1 MMSDKKKSND
11 MHWTGSF
18 GFIMASAGAA
28 IGMGNLWR
36 FPTLVGEN
44 GGGAFVLI
52 YLICVVVI
60 GIPMLMAEI
69 SIGRHSGKDAWGS
82 YGSISRPW
90 RFLGL
95 FAIVISLLGL
105 AYYSVLG
112 GWILRYIG
120 LSVQGI
126 SRGTGEFFAD
136 FTADTGN
143 QIIFYIV
150 YMAITLFIVIRGVA
164 KGIEKACK
172 ILMPVLFVFLII
184 VAVRSCT
191 LDGAA
196 EGLRFYLMPDFSKIT
211 PDAWLK
217 ALGQVFFSLSV
228 GAGAGITYGA
238 YLSKKES
245 IPKNA
250 GLVAGLDTLAAL
262 LAGFAIL
269 PAVFAA
275 GKSPDMGPGLIFVTL
290 PESFAAMPL
299 GSVFAFVFFILVLLA
314 SVTTTIAFMEVV
326 VAFMVQTLKMSRRAA
341 TLICAGAAT
350 LMGIPCALS
359 FGIWEP
365 IKIFGKTLF
374 DLADYSVS
382 NIFLPISAI
391 LTCIFIGWVWKVK
404 NAKQELTK
412 KRKKKFGLAGVWGQW
427 IRFGVPVLILL
438 IMLMSL
444 GVIG

>member
-1 MMSDKKKSND
+1 
-11 MHWTGSF
+11 
-18 GFIMASAGAA
+18 MA
-28 IGMGNLWR
+28 L
-36 FPTLVGEN
+36 
-44 GGGAFVLI
+44 
-52 YLICVVVI
+52 
-60 GIPMLMAEI
+60 
-69 SIGRHSGKDAWGS
+69 
-82 YGSISRPW
+82 
-90 RFLGL
+90 LGL

-269 PAVFAA
+269 PAVFCGGQIA
-275 GKSPDMGPGLIFVTL
+275 GHGGGTDF
-290 PESFAAMPL
+290 
-299 GSVFAFVFFILVLLA
+299 
-314 SVTTTIAFMEVV
+314 
-326 VAFMVQTLKMSRRAA
+326 
-341 TLICAGAAT
+341 C
-350 LMGIPCALS
+350 
-359 FGIWEP
+359 
-365 IKIFGKTLF
+365 
-374 DLADYSVS
+374 
-382 NIFLPISAI
+382 N
-391 LTCIFIGWVWKVK
+391 
-404 NAKQELTK
+404 
-412 KRKKKFGLAGVWGQW
+412 LAGVICGDAAWQRVCLCIFYTCPACVRHNDDCIHGGCG
-427 IRFGVPVLILL
+427 GVYGSDIKNVQKGGDTDLRGRGNADGYSVRAQLRY
-438 IMLMSL
+438 M
-444 GVIG
+444 GAD